1 LTGPAGPTGATRVA
15 AVIGDPVRHS
25 LSPVVHNA
33 AFAALGLDWTYLAF
47 PVPAGGAADAV
58 AAMRVLG
65 IEGLSVT
72 MPHKADIVAS
82 LGRCTAAAGALG
94 AVNCVVREGAEL
106 VGHNT
111 DGAGFVD
118 SLRIDEGVDVA
129 GRRAVVIGAGGA
141 ARSVIRS
148 LADAGVAEIAVVNRS
163 ADRAAVAV
171 ALAGPIG
178 RIGTVQDLTTADLV
192 VNATSLGMGAD
203 ARLPVPAELL
213 RPDQVVV
220 DLVYQ
225 PLRTPLLEAAEAA
238 GAHAVGGVG
247 MLVHQ
252 AAHAF
257 RLWTRAEPPIASM
270 HASVLAHL
278 SRRSDPEVSDTGE
291 GG

>member
-1 LTGPAGPTGATRVA
+1 LTGPTGPTGATRVA

-47 PVPAGGAADAV
+47 PVPAGRAADAV

-94 AVNCVVREGAEL
+94 AVNCVVREGDDL

-118 SLRIDEGVDVA
+118 SLRVDEGIDPA
-129 GRRAVVIGAGGA
+129 GRRVVVIGAGGA
-141 ARSVIRS
+141 ARAVIRS
-148 LADAGVAEIAVVNRS
+148 LADAGVAEVVVVNRS

-171 ALAGPIG
+171 RLAGAIG
-178 RIGTVQDLTTADLV
+178 RIGTVQDVTTADLV

-203 ARLPVPAELL
+203 TRLPVPAELL
-213 RPDQVVV
+213 RPEQVVV

-225 PLRTPLLEAAEAA
+225 PLRTPLVEAAEAA

-257 RLWTRAEPPIASM
+257 RLWTGVEPPIASM

-278 SRRSDPEVSDTGE
+278 GRRSTPEVSDTSE

>member
-15 AVIGDPVRHS
+15 GVIGDPVRHS

-33 AFAALGLDWTYLAF
+33 AFAALDLDWTFLAF
-47 PVPAGGAADAV
+47 PVPAGHAADAV
-58 AAMRVLG
+58 AAMQVLG

-82 LGRCTAAAGALG
+82 LGRCTAAVEALG

-118 SLRIDEGVDVA
+118 SLRVDEGVDVA
-129 GRRAVVIGAGGA
+129 GRRAVVFGAGGA
-141 ARSVIRS
+141 ARAVIRA
-148 LADAGVAEIAVVNRS
+148 LADAGAAEVVVVNRS

-171 ALAGPIG
+171 GLAGPIG
-178 RIGTVQDLTTADLV
+178 RIGTVRDVTTADLV
-192 VNATSLGMGAD
+192 INATSLGMGAD
-203 ARLPVPAELL
+203 TRLPAPAELL
-213 RPDQVVV
+213 RPEQIVV

-238 GAHAVGGVG
+238 GARTVGGVG

-257 RLWTRAEPPIASM
+257 RLWTGAAPPIASM

-278 SRRSDPEVSDTGE
+278 GRRSAPEVSDTSE

>member
-1 LTGPAGPTGATRVA
+1 MTGPAGPTGATRVA

-47 PVPAGGAADAV
+47 PVPAGRAADAV

-82 LGRCTAAAGALG
+82 LGRCTAAAAALG
-94 AVNCVVREGAEL
+94 AVNCVVREGTEL

-118 SLRIDEGVDVA
+118 SLRVDEGVDVA
-129 GRRAVVIGAGGA
+129 GRRAVVVGAGGA
-141 ARSVIRS
+141 ARAVIRA
-148 LADAGVAEIAVVNRS
+148 LADAGVAEVVVVNRS

-171 ALAGPIG
+171 GLAGPIG
-178 RIGTVQDLTTADLV
+178 RIGTVQDVTTADLV

-203 ARLPVPAELL
+203 TRLPVPAGLL
-213 RPDQVVV
+213 GPGQVVV

-225 PLRTPLLEAAEAA
+225 PVRTPLVEAAEAA

-257 RLWTRAEPPIASM
+257 RLWTGAEPPIASM

-278 SRRSDPEVSDTGE
+278 GRRSGPEVSDTGE